1 MLRGELRALDRDLA
15 AALPRAADRMTRL
28 HLEDAR
34 AEIAR
39 MLDPKGA
46 SR

>member
-1 MLRGELRALDRDLA
+1 
-15 AALPRAADRMTRL
+15 MTRL

-39 MLDPKGA
+39 LLDPEQG
-46 SR
+46 RPR